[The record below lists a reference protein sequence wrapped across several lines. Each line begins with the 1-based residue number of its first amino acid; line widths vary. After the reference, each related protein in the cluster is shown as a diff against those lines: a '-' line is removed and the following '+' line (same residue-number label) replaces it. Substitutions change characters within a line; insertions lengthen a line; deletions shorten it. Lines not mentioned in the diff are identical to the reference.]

1 MRNNLASAE
10 GEAYSGHAMPP
21 EMDMTEKPPKPG
33 FDTMKG
39 LKRLEEGGLDRPAAE
54 AIVLFAEEATA
65 NLATKD
71 QVARVREDLGKDI
84 ARVREDLGKDIARVR
99 EDLGKEVVRVREDL
113 GKEVVRVREDLG
125 KDIQINSQRQ
135 TIQLGGMVIA
145 AVFVVCGFVA
155 WMIETRGVPPQQP
168 AVQQAKH

>member
-10 GEAYSGHAMPP
+10 GEDYSGHAMPP

-84 ARVREDLGKDIARVR
+84 ARVREDLGKDI
-99 EDLGKEVVRVREDL
+99 
-113 GKEVVRVREDLG
+113 
-125 KDIQINSQRQ
+125 QINSQRQ

>member
-113 GKEVVRVREDLG
+113 GK
-125 KDIQINSQRQ
+125 DIQINSQRQ
-135 TIQLGGMVIA
+135 TIQLGGMVIV

-155 WMIETRGVPPQQP
+155 WMIETRGVPPQQH

>member
-84 ARVREDLGKDIARVR
+84 ARVREDLGKDI
-99 EDLGKEVVRVREDL
+99 
-113 GKEVVRVREDLG
+113 
-125 KDIQINSQRQ
+125 QINSQRQ